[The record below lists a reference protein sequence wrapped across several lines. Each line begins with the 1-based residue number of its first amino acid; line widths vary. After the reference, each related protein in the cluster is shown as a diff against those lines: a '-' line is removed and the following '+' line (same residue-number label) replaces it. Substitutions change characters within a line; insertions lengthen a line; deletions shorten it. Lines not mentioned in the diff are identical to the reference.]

1 MIEPTY
7 DKMLLSEVFSTAIM
21 AGLIDKN
28 QHHEKMVDFEVR
40 GDLASLMQFAELM
53 NESREVDEVLD
64 MLELQVELKRKRE
77 WVGLTPQE
85 RDEINEQVYGSVPHY
100 VAFHYAIEAKLKE
113 KNT

>member
-1 MIEPTY
+1 MTKDEALKLALEALEKY
-7 DKMLLSEVFSTAIM
+7 AHDFGSSDLSVKAMYVARKT
-21 AGLIDKN
+21 
-28 QHHEKMVDFEVR
+28 
-40 GDLASLMQFAELM
+40 LAQ
-53 NESREVDEVLD
+53 RT
-64 MLELQVELKRKRE
+64 